1 MVQTLQKKMGTR
13 FSDTLFIVIGTL
25 FVAFGFN
32 AFLLPNRI
40 VSGGINGLTI
50 ILYETLHLTP
60 SIVLFSVNFVL
71 LTLSFFLLG
80 KEIFFK
86 SILGSFLVP
95 LFVSLLHGVAL
106 SHIEP
111 ILAAIFGGITVGLG
125 VGLVFLGK
133 GSTGGTALI
142 ALIVQKYIPIK
153 LGIILGICDGLVIL
167 SALFV
172 FDVQAVLFALIALYL
187 TSRMV
192 DTVQVGPE
200 SSKNVMIISNDY
212 KKIREQ
218 IISDLDLGAT
228 LIPIEG
234 GLNLEEKKMIMV
246 VIQEDQFIALKQA
259 ILNIDE
265 EAFVVVTSAHEVV
278 GKGFTAYR

>member
-1 MVQTLQKKMGTR
+1 MVQTLQKKIGPR
-13 FSDTLFIVIGTL
+13 FSDTLFIIIGTL

-60 SIVLFSVNFVL
+60 SVVLFSVNFIL
-71 LTLSFFLLG
+71 LALSFFLLG
-80 KEIFFK
+80 KEVFFK

-106 SHIEP
+106 NNIEP
-111 ILAAIFGGITVGLG
+111 ILAAIFGGVTVGLG

-172 FDVQAVLFALIALYL
+172 FDVQTVLFALIALYL

-192 DTVQVGPE
+192 DTVQVGPQ

-212 KKIREQ
+212 KRIREQ

-234 GLNLEEKKMIMV
+234 GLNLETKKMVMV
-246 VIQEDQFIALKQA
+246 VIQEDQFITLKQA
-259 ILNIDE
+259 ILNIDK

>member
-60 SIVLFSVNFVL
+60 SIVLFLVNFVL

-80 KEIFFK
+80 KEVFLK

-106 SHIEP
+106 SPIEP

-228 LIPIEG
+228 LISIEG

-259 ILNIDE
+259 ILDIDE

>member
-1 MVQTLQKKMGTR
+1 MVLKLQKKIGVK
-13 FSDTLFIVIGTL
+13 FSDTLFIVVGTL

-50 ILYETLHLTP
+50 ILHETLNLTP
-60 SIVLFSVNFVL
+60 SLVLFTVNFILLVL
-71 LTLSFFLLG
+71 AFFLLG

-106 SHIEP
+106 NNIEP
-111 ILAAIFGGITVGLG
+111 ILAAIFGGVTVGLG

-142 ALIVQKYIPIK
+142 ALIVQKYIPVK
-153 LGIILGICDGLVIL
+153 LGIILGVCDGLVIL

-172 FDVQAVLFALIALYL
+172 FDVQTVLFALIALYL

-192 DTVQVGPE
+192 DNVQVGPE
-200 SSKNVMIISNDY
+200 SSKNVMIISNHY
-212 KKIREQ
+212 MEIRQQ

-228 LIPIEG
+228 LIDVEG
-234 GLNLEEKKMIMV
+234 GLNLESKKMVMV
-246 VIQEDQFIALKQA
+246 VIQENQFVELKQSV
-259 ILNIDE
+259 LDIDSD
-265 EAFVVVTSAHEVV
+265 AFVIVTSTHEVV

>member
-1 MVQTLQKKMGTR
+1 MVQKLQKTFGTKY
-13 FSDTLFIVIGTL
+13 SDTLFIVIGTL

-60 SIVLFSVNFVL
+60 SIVLFTVNFVL
-71 LTLSFFLLG
+71 LVSAFFLLG

-106 SHIEP
+106 THIEP
-111 ILAAIFGGITVGLG
+111 ILAAIFGGVTVGLG

-172 FDVQAVLFALIALYL
+172 FDVQTVLFALIALYL

-192 DTVQVGPE
+192 DNVQVGPE
-200 SSKNVMIISNDY
+200 SSKNVMIISNHY
-212 KKIREQ
+212 MQIREQ

-228 LIPIEG
+228 LIPVEG
-234 GLNLEEKKMIMV
+234 GLNLESKKMVMV
-246 VIQEDQFIALKQA
+246 VIQENQFVELKQS
-259 ILNIDE
+259 ILDIDPT
-265 EAFVVVTSAHEVV
+265 AFVIVTSAHEVM

>member
-246 VIQEDQFIALKQA
+246 VIQENQFIALKQA
-259 ILNIDE
+259 ILYIDE

>member
-1 MVQTLQKKMGTR
+1 MVQTLQKKIGPR
-13 FSDTLFIVIGTL
+13 FSDTLFIIIGTL

-60 SIVLFSVNFVL
+60 SIVLFSVNFIL
-71 LTLSFFLLG
+71 LALSFFLLG
-80 KEIFFK
+80 KEVFFK

-106 SHIEP
+106 NNIEP
-111 ILAAIFGGITVGLG
+111 ILAAIFGGVTVGLG

-172 FDVQAVLFALIALYL
+172 FDVQTVLFALIALYL

-212 KKIREQ
+212 KRIREQ

-234 GLNLEEKKMIMV
+234 GLNLETKKMVMV
-246 VIQEDQFIALKQA
+246 VIQEDQFITLRQA